1 VNKSLLKF
9 LTDFGPLVVFFYFYK
24 SSGNNLIVAIPPLII
39 STLIA
44 VIVVYLLDKKV
55 PVVPL
60 VGAVIISVFG
70 FLTIYFNNAIFIYI
84 KPTIIN
90 LLFALILIVGKKVF
104 YKNFLK
110 IMLNNTIQLDDKGWN
125 KLNYRWAF
133 FFLFLAC
140 LNELIWRTQTESFWV
155 SFKVWG
161 ILPLTFIFTALQLPL
176 IKKYKI

>member
-1 VNKSLLKF
+1 MNKSLLKF

-90 LLFALILIVGKKVF
+90 LLFALILIVGK
-104 YKNFLK
+104 
-110 IMLNNTIQLDDKGWN
+110 
-125 KLNYRWAF
+125 
-133 FFLFLAC
+133 
-140 LNELIWRTQTESFWV
+140 
-155 SFKVWG
+155 
-161 ILPLTFIFTALQLPL
+161 IF
-176 IKKYKI
+176 